1 MVFDVFT
8 IIFRFTLFGLLAYK
22 VKQMIC
28 SYGIPYLQQEV
39 EAERKQNMELLEKEK
54 LLTSTQHRLENQM
67 SQQSRALAGL
77 EKKVQQWN
85 NVLAVDHQERSANMA
100 RICELVQKKRKQ
112 QSLYLQSA
120 KDAQVV
126 IPEVFTNI
134 ECELALHYRGDAG
147 KQKLQSCIQALAS
160 DSML

>member
-1 MVFDVFT
+1 MVFDLYT
-8 IIFRFTLFGLLAYK
+8 IIFRFVLFGLLAYK

-39 EAERKQNMELLEKEK
+39 ESERKQHMELLEKEK

-67 SQQSRALAGL
+67 SQQSRTLVGL
-77 EKKVQQWN
+77 EKKIQQWH
-85 NVLAVDHQERSANMA
+85 NVLVADHQERIAHA
-100 RICELVQKKRKQ
+100 VRVQELVNVKRKQ
-112 QSLYLQSA
+112 QSLCLQRA

-126 IPEVFTNI
+126 IPEVFANV
-134 ECELALHYRGDAG
+134 EHELALRYNGDAG
-147 KQKLQSCIQALAS
+147 KKKLQSCIQALAS